1 MNSTQYIWKVSGLN
15 THQWLPRLRCLVVL
29 IFPALFLA
37 LPAPCSPACYS
48 WTSLY
53 LTAVDTALLNNLSNK
68 WHKWRDWKMLIISS
82 KVVLGIIAEIRS
94 EMKNCRGSFQ
104 YKNVWK
110 IDILMVALPFLLHD
124 TDYISVRSLTCILLL
139 LDTLVKTR

>member
-1 MNSTQYIWKVSGLN
+1 
-15 THQWLPRLRCLVVL
+15 
-29 IFPALFLA
+29 
-37 LPAPCSPACYS
+37 
-48 WTSLY
+48 
-53 LTAVDTALLNNLSNK
+53 
-68 WHKWRDWKMLIISS
+68 MLIISS